1 MATLQERADRLQ
13 RDLDRLQSIQAL
25 RAQGKT
31 IEEIGATVNLTK
43 QRVSQILQAAERD
56 REAAR

>member
-13 RDLDRLQSIQAL
+13 RDLDRLQRIQEL

-31 IEEIGATVNLTK
+31 IEEIGSTVNLTK